1 MKVGILNITGYAGL
15 ELARILTRHRE
26 VDLVVA
32 TGRSEAGKP
41 LGDVFPH
48 LGSLGLTIQEEI
60 TENVDLVFSALP
72 HQASAEICVPLLDK
86 GVRVIDISADF
97 RLRSQDQYELWY
109 GVKHPSPKHLNQ
121 AVYGLPEIY
130 RSQISSGTL
139 IANPGCYPTSII
151 LGLVPA
157 LKAGIIDPEIIAD
170 SKSGVSGAGRSGN
183 VAYNFSEVNESVRA
197 YGLEGHRHLPEI
209 VQELNAVSAEQT
221 RVTFVPH
228 LIPMTRGILS
238 ACYAPIRDSIV
249 GDGEKELKMVR
260 DLYRE
265 FYENEPFVTVAEQPP
280 ATKLTAGN
288 NQCIIYPT
296 IDHRTNRL
304 IVISCLDNL
313 VKGAA
318 GQAVQNMNLMLKLP
332 ETEGLE
338 ALALY
343 P

>member
-109 GVKHPSPKHLNQ
+109 GVKHPSPEHLNQ

-130 RSQISSGTL
+130 RSKI
-139 IANPGCYPTSII
+139 
-151 LGLVPA
+151 
-157 LKAGIIDPEIIAD
+157 
-170 SKSGVSGAGRSGN
+170 
-183 VAYNFSEVNESVRA
+183 
-197 YGLEGHRHLPEI
+197 
-209 VQELNAVSAEQT
+209 
-221 RVTFVPH
+221 
-228 LIPMTRGILS
+228 
-238 ACYAPIRDSIV
+238 
-249 GDGEKELKMVR
+249 
-260 DLYRE
+260 
-265 FYENEPFVTVAEQPP
+265 
-280 ATKLTAGN
+280 
-288 NQCIIYPT
+288 
-296 IDHRTNRL
+296 
-304 IVISCLDNL
+304 
-313 VKGAA
+313 
-318 GQAVQNMNLMLKLP
+318 
-332 ETEGLE
+332 
-338 ALALY
+338 
-343 P
+343 